1 MEPIRPPFYVGMVML
16 AAGLLVL
23 VVWWFIGEPTTVN
36 MRFLHGLLFGLA
48 ALLVTVG
55 GFLFVSIGMVFA
67 IYLMLQPRAKKTE

>member
-16 AAGLLVL
+16 AAGLLIL
-23 VVWWFIGEPTTVN
+23 AGWWFIGEPASVN

-55 GFLFVSIGMVFA
+55 GFLFLSIGMVFV
-67 IYLMLQPRAKKTE
+67 IYLLLQPRVKKAE